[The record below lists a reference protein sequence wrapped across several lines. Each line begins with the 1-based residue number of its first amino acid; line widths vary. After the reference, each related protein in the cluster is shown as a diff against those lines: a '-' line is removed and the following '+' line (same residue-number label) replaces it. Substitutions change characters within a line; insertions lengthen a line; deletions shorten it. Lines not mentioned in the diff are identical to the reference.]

1 MSMNSKGFRVMLVED
16 EEFTRNM
23 VAEML
28 TNSGVIVSGVAT
40 VAKAIATIDTFDP
53 HVVLTDLDLGHGPDG
68 ADLLLKVFKDR
79 PWTGMVIMTA
89 HASPELAISDA
100 TRIPDPTV
108 YIVKSEIKSIA
119 NLLLAIE
126 ESIEKTGKFQ
136 KSVAAVSEKITITA
150 SQAEI
155 LRMIADGLSNASIA
169 KERGITLRAA
179 EALIQ
184 RTFQALGVN
193 SDPTVN
199 PRVVAVRMWHQGK
212 VAVK

>member
-1 MSMNSKGFRVMLVED
+1 MKPKVIKVMLVED

-23 VAEML
+23 VGEML
-28 TNSGVIVSGVAT
+28 TTSGVTVTSVASVSQAL
-40 VAKAIATIDTFDP
+40 ATIDDFDP

-68 ADLLLKVFKDR
+68 ADLLLKVFKER

-89 HASPELAISDA
+89 HASPELAISDSS
-100 TRIPDPTV
+100 RIPDPTV
-108 YIVKSEIKSIA
+108 YIVKSEIKSIS

-136 KSVAAVSEKITITA
+136 TNFVASGEKITVTA

-169 KERGITLRAA
+169 KERDITLRAA

-193 SDPTVN
+193 GDPSVN

>member
-1 MSMNSKGFRVMLVED
+1 MSMKPKVIKVMLVED

-28 TNSGVIVSGVAT
+28 TTSGVTVTSVASVSQAL
-40 VAKAIATIDTFDP
+40 ATIDAFDP

-89 HASPELAISDA
+89 HASPELAISDSS
-100 TRIPDPTV
+100 RIPDPTV

-136 KSVAAVSEKITITA
+136 TNFVASGEKITVTA

-169 KERGITLRAA
+169 KERDITLRAA

-193 SDPTVN
+193 GDPSVN

>member
-1 MSMNSKGFRVMLVED
+1 MSMKPKVIKVMLVED

-23 VAEML
+23 VGEML
-28 TNSGVIVSGVAT
+28 TTSGVTVTSVASVSQAL
-40 VAKAIATIDTFDP
+40 ATIDAFDP

-89 HASPELAISDA
+89 HASPELAISDSS
-100 TRIPDPTV
+100 RIPDPTV

-136 KSVAAVSEKITITA
+136 TNFVASGEKITVTA

-169 KERGITLRAA
+169 KERDITLRAA

-193 SDPTVN
+193 GDPSVN

>member
-1 MSMNSKGFRVMLVED
+1 MNSKIIRVLLVED

-23 VAEML
+23 VSEML
-28 TNSGVIVSGVAT
+28 TTSGVTVASVDS
-40 VAKAIATIDTFDP
+40 VAKAISTIDSFDP
-53 HVVLTDLDLGHGPDG
+53 HVVLTDLDLGNGPDG
-68 ADLLLKVFKDR
+68 ADLLLKVFKER

-89 HASPELAISDA
+89 HASPELAINDA
-100 TRIPDPTV
+100 SRIPHPTV
-108 YIVKSEIKSIA
+108 YIVKSEIKSIS

-136 KSVAAVSEKITITA
+136 QSSSPSGEKITITA

-155 LRMIADGLSNASIA
+155 LHMLADGLSNASIA

-184 RTFQALGVN
+184 RTFIALGVN
-193 SDPTVN
+193 GDPNVN
-199 PRVVAVRMWHQGK
+199 PRVVAVRLWQQGK